1 MQRGGCV
8 AKGAEGG
15 AAEDTLVLST
25 LTPSGIEF
33 YLQKVSFFCISSED
47 HNVCLY
53 LTMGKLVLTAAG
65 AHPGANSEPQ
75 TWLSYLSHILGQD
88 YTGCSIP
95 VPFQEMKQLIFHLH
109 EKEK

>member
-1 MQRGGCV
+1 MQGGGCV

-15 AAEDTLVLST
+15 TAEGTLVLST
-25 LTPSGIEF
+25 LTPSGIQF
-33 YLQKVSFFCISSED
+33 YLQKVSFICISSED
-47 HNVCLY
+47 HNVCLC
-53 LTMGKLVLTAAG
+53 LIMGKVVLTAAG
-65 AHPGANSEPQ
+65 AYPGANSEPQ
-75 TWLSYLSHILGQD
+75 TWPSYLSHISGRD